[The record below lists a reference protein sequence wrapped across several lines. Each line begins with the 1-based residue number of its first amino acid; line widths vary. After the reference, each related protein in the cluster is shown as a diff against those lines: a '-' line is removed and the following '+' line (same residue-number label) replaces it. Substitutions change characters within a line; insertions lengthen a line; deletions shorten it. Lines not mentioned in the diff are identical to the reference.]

1 LGAKKGDLSVT
12 ALYTCQTWVW
22 GGFPNAQL
30 FAHPEAKRVFDA
42 TNAALG
48 VSRLFRRDFAPLR
61 ESLVH
66 RHAAIDALL
75 KRSGARQV
83 LELAAGLSRRGV
95 TFSQDP
101 ALRYTELDLPAVSQR
116 KRALLERTAEGRA
129 VLARPNF
136 KLVEADV
143 EEAALESWVEP
154 GAPLFAIA
162 EGLMMYLQ
170 PQAQRSLWERIARL
184 VERAGAGTFVFD
196 LVPASEQPKPG
207 AVGRALEAAMKAFT
221 GGRSFER
228 DARSRGEIAA
238 EVRAAGF
245 ADVTLIE
252 PAQVAE
258 AWSLPFPQARSQQL
272 LFSAGLGRP
281 RPESSPAAPR

>member
-1 LGAKKGDLSVT
+1 LGAKTGDLSVT

-22 GGFPNAQL
+22 GGFPNSQL
-30 FAHPEAKRVFDA
+30 FAHADAKRVFDA
-42 TNAALG
+42 TNAALA

-83 LELAAGLSRRGV
+83 LELAAGLSRRGA
-95 TFSQDP
+95 TFSEDP
-101 ALRYTELDLPAVSQR
+101 DVRYTELDLPAVSR
-116 KRALLERTAEGRA
+116 KKRALLERTEEGRA

-136 KLVEADV
+136 RLVEGDV
-143 EEAALESWVEP
+143 QDAELETWTEP
-154 GAPLFAIA
+154 GVPLFVIA

-170 PQAQRSLWERIARL
+170 PPQQRGLWERIAR
-184 VERAGAGTFVFD
+184 VCQRAGQAGFVFD

-207 AVGRALEAAMKAFT
+207 AVGRALEAAMKSFT

-228 DARSRGEIAA
+228 DARTRDEIAA
-238 EVRAAGF
+238 DVRVAGF
-245 ADVTLIE
+245 DEVVLIE
-252 PAQVAE
+252 PAAVAE
-258 AWSLPFPQARSQQL
+258 AWSLPFPKARSQQL
-272 LFSAGLGRP
+272 LFNAERGHP
-281 RPESSPAAPR
+281 RPGNSPANPQ